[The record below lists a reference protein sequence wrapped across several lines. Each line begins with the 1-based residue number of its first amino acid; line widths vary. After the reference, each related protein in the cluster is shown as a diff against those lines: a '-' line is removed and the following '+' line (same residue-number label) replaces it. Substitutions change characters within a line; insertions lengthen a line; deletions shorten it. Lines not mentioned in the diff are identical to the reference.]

1 MGNYPIDISEEE
13 NAKLKYPF
21 LPTNQYET
29 VNHMPD
35 GPTILIRLS
44 EEKLTE
50 AVIANMVEIN
60 CQIAARQMLEEQ
72 KNL

>member
-13 NAKLKYPF
+13 NTKLKYPF

-35 GPTILIRLS
+35 GSTILIRRS

-50 AVIANMVEIN
+50 AVIAHMIEIN
-60 CQIAARQMLEEQ
+60 YQIAARQILDGQ